1 MGSYAPKTPILT
13 MKAPSMKKLTV
24 SRLPVPSLTARAD
37 LPNDSAMS
45 VEWMI
50 SGHENDGAATVLTE
64 GNDQNRGTNAGIIN
78 TIINITVDVL
88 ALFPVLFMLART
100 PTLALSAK
108 APLCQL
114 GCYFPIQG
122 L

>member
-1 MGSYAPKTPILT
+1 
-13 MKAPSMKKLTV
+13 
-24 SRLPVPSLTARAD
+24 
-37 LPNDSAMS
+37 MS

-50 SGHENDGAATVLTE
+50 SGHENDAATVLAE

-78 TIINITVDVL
+78 AKINITVDVL

-114 GCYFPIQG
+114 GCYFPILNPTVWFLSQHIWRNKDFPTASEMPFETRAATTTTHG
-122 L
+122 SL